1 MTNCAQ
7 ERVFAERGSA
17 VPQVVQHVLAA
28 LVVVP
33 PLGFP
38 LVWLVAYYVT
48 RSPSEARE
56 WALGATSLLFF
67 LADFVLG
74 EVVRWGGVGRFAF
87 LFGFFAAF
95 AALVAYGVRRGR
107 RVRFPLGRVALRLGL
122 LYFGGVYAL
131 LVLVGILVTAWNL

>member
-1 MTNCAQ
+1 M
-7 ERVFAERGSA
+7 
-17 VPQVVQHVLAA
+17 PQVVQHVLAA

-38 LVWLVAYYVT
+38 LVWLIAYYVT
-48 RSPSEARE
+48 RSASEARE

-67 LADFVLG
+67 LSDFVLG
-74 EVVRWGGVGRFAF
+74 EVVGWGGLGRAAF
-87 LFGFFAAF
+87 LVGFFAALI
-95 AALVAYGVRRGR
+95 ALIAYGVRRRR

-131 LVLVGILVTAWNL
+131 LVLAGILLTAWNL